1 MTPGWMRGE
10 EAGLR
15 RRVSATPHP
24 RHGGCGL
31 FPCRTFNH
39 LWSQGDHSSVYK
51 LKKESKEKQP
61 GSARAIPWSFI
72 AETRPGR
79 GRRTVQQ
86 RKPAPRLRPWG
97 RVRTRRVCPG
107 PPRTGGLTREEGQR
121 RALGAYRSPRDPDA
135 FTSFHP
141 HAALPGGHDDL
152 PSPAEKTEPQTGSRV
167 GARRLQRRA
176 PGEAATAPSGSASRL
191 PTLHRL
197 GPGSRNGDPK
207 AERHHFKAR
216 GRRRPAET
224 GTRGVTRDSRG

>member
-1 MTPGWMRGE
+1 MRGE

-15 RRVSATPHP
+15 RRVSATPPHP

-152 PSPAEKTEPQTGSRV
+152 PSPAEKTEPQTGSRI

-176 PGEAATAPSGSASRL
+176 PGEAATAPVRKCFSPAHVA
-191 PTLHRL
+191 P
-197 GPGSRNGDPK
+197 PGSRVTKWGPESRETPFQSPGEAAAGRDG
-207 AERHHFKAR
+207 RAR
-216 GRRRPAET
+216 EVLR
-224 GTRGVTRDSRG
+224 VTRAVD